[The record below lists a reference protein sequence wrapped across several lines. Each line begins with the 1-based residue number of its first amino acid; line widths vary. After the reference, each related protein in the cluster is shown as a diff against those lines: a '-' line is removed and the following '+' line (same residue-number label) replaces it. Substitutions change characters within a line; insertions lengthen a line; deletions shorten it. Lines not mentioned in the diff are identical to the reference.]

1 MRVCKGMLS
10 VARKKLAVWCKR
22 NSGLKRKSEGEI
34 ASGSVSPDG
43 GESERSLAEE
53 LVTAFKLAFSQPRL
67 SLMMF
72 IQYAVWGAWFPALSG
87 YLEKHFG
94 FSGEQIGWIYST
106 LPLANL
112 VVPFTAGQVAD
123 RWLPAQVALS
133 LFYLFGG
140 LVMLAMAFQSNFPVL
155 LVLMLVCALLYAP
168 TLALTNTIALRN
180 LKDPQREFG
189 PIRVW
194 GTIGWIAAGLLLT
207 ALRKFAGSEGWR
219 LSPEVRVIDVYILG
233 SVLSFIM
240 CIASLTLPH
249 TPPAKEAPDPLAFRR
264 AFVLLRNRAY
274 LIFFIIAFIVAT
286 ELQLYYILTFPFLSQ
301 WEGKVA
307 GITTENLP
315 AYMTIAQIA
324 EIFVMTFMLPY
335 GLPRWGVRNSL
346 LIGLIAWPVRYF
358 IFSLVWSLYA
368 TAPNFVWLAIAAL
381 TLHGFCYVFFFVVAF
396 IYTDMVTP
404 PDIRASAQ
412 SLINVAV
419 LGVGLL
425 IGSWFAGWLKDIC
438 TPESGLTN
446 YTIVFLVPGVITLI
460 CAFVFA
466 ALFREER

>member
-1 MRVCKGMLS
+1 MPRAMWG
-10 VARKKLAVWCKR
+10 KLKMWLNCICGQ
-22 NSGLKRKSEGEI
+22 SSEDDEI
-34 ASGSVSPDG
+34 QMNILTDG
-43 GESERSLAEE
+43 GESEKSLAEE
-53 LVTAFKLAFSQPRL
+53 LVTALRLAFSQPRL

-94 FSGEQIGWIYST
+94 FLGKQIGWIYSM

-112 VVPFTAGQVAD
+112 IVPFTAGQVAD

-133 LFYLFGG
+133 LFHLTGG
-140 LVMLAMAFQSNFPVL
+140 LIMLAMAFQSSFEVL
-155 LVLMLVCALLYAP
+155 LILMLICAILYAP

-180 LKDPQREFG
+180 LRDPQREFG

-194 GTIGWIAAGLLLT
+194 GTIGWIVAGWLLT
-207 ALRKFAGSEGWR
+207 ALRTFFGSENWR
-219 LSPEVRVIDVYILG
+219 LSPEVRVIDVFMLAG
-233 SVLSFIM
+233 VLSFVM
-240 CIASLTLPH
+240 CIVSLVLPH
-249 TPPAKEAPDPLAFRR
+249 TPPVKEAPDPLAFRR
-264 AFVLLRNRAY
+264 AFVLLRNRSY
-274 LIFFIIAFIVAT
+274 LTFFIIAFIVAT
-286 ELQLYYILTFPFLSQ
+286 ELQLYYVLTFPFLSQ
-301 WEGKVA
+301 WQGKVA

-358 IFSLVWSLYA
+358 IFSIAWSLYA
-368 TAPNFVWLAIAAL
+368 TAPAFVWLAIAAL
-381 TLHGFCYVFFFVVAF
+381 ALHGFCYVFFFVVAF
-396 IYTDMVTP
+396 IYTDMVAP

-412 SLINVAV
+412 SLINLAV

-425 IGSWFAGWLKDIC
+425 IGSWFAGWLKDVC
-438 TPESGLTN
+438 TDELGMTN

-466 ALFREER
+466 TLFREER